1 MVRRPLAAALAAL
14 ALLAAGCSEA
24 GLDRASRT
32 ATTDEAGGPA
42 PDFSVPAL
50 DGGGRVALADY
61 AGRPVVLNFWAS
73 WCGPCKLEMPDL
85 VAFAE
90 EHPEVA
96 VVGLAVNDAPS
107 DSRRFAERYG
117 VGYDLGIDRDT
128 EVAGEFGATG
138 LPVTVYIDRDGRI
151 VTTHFGT
158 VTRPDLEAF
167 ARAHA

>member
-1 MVRRPLAAALAAL
+1 MPRRLLAAVLAAL

-24 GLDRASRT
+24 GLDRSGEPASGESG
-32 ATTDEAGGPA
+32 APA

-50 DGGGRVALADY
+50 DGEGRIALADY
-61 AGRPVVLNFWAS
+61 RGTPVVLNFWAS
-73 WCGPCKLEMPDL
+73 WCGPCKKEMPDL
-85 VAFAE
+85 VAFAK

-96 VVGLAVNDAPS
+96 VVGLAVNDKPS
-107 DSRRFAERYG
+107 DSRRFADRYG

-138 LPVTVYIDRDGRI
+138 LPVTVYVDREGRI
-151 VTTHFGT
+151 VSTQFGS

-167 ARAHA
+167 ADSAA